1 MSEQTSDTA
10 RPSKREGARL
20 REERFMPDPIAPK
33 PSFGGQYGWVSPF
46 IIEARK
52 SLNLRA
58 DELPSKNE
66 NIVPIVVKKAARGII
81 EEGKLIGK
89 QCEAEEMAQQLLAN
103 QNKGIKEIWKCC
115 AHLYSIESFLCKNLN
130 EAMRLI
136 GSEEHKKMWQ
146 SKVDTLG
153 PFCLLLWDN
162 PFNNRLNKN
171 IKVYRGAELSKN
183 QIDTYR
189 DLCADPDEYRSF
201 QAFTSCSRNQK
212 LAELFGNTLFIM
224 EIEFAF
230 TVDLSPLS
238 NFPEEEELIT
248 PGVCFTVQRMHFDQQ
263 KNKYMIY
270 LKLRQRFNSK

>member
-1 MSEQTSDTA
+1 
-10 RPSKREGARL
+10 
-20 REERFMPDPIAPK
+20 
-33 PSFGGQYGWVSPF
+33 
-46 IIEARK
+46 
-52 SLNLRA
+52 
-58 DELPSKNE
+58 
-66 NIVPIVVKKAARGII
+66 
-81 EEGKLIGK
+81 
-89 QCEAEEMAQQLLAN
+89 
-103 QNKGIKEIWKCC
+103 
-115 AHLYSIESFLCKNLN
+115 
-130 EAMRLI
+130 
-136 GSEEHKKMWQ
+136 MWQ

-171 IKVYRGAELSKN
+171 IKAYRGAELSKN

-212 LAELFGNTLFIM
+212 LAEFFGNTLFIM

-238 NFPEEEELIT
+238 NFPEEEEELIT
-248 PGVCFTVQRMHFDQQ
+248 PGVCFTVQRMNFDDQR
-263 KNKYMIY
+263 KKYMIY